1 MTELV
6 ATVGIL
12 LGLSIL
18 GGIVWTALRQRRHA
32 RRRLPS

>member
-12 LGLSIL
+12 IGLVTV
-18 GGIVWTALRQRRHA
+18 GGIVWTSLRQRHRA
-32 RRRLPS
+32 RRRLS